1 MSSHILSEVQQLA
14 TRIGVINEG
23 CLVEEVDYDELQR
36 RNRTYLEIQVS
47 DTAKAVW
54 VLEEKLKLRDFSVH
68 EENRVRVYE
77 ALDQAAQINLA
88 LANNGILVSRLD
100 ANEENLEDHF
110 IRLVGMETDHEGGD
124 NGNGTGAAN
133 RFDYQ
138 PDIYR
143 VGSRNA
149 NKVAI
154 TFDDGPSR
162 ESTPVI
168 LDILREHEVPDTFL
182 LVGIHVEKYP
192 DIAQRIVEEGHEI
205 GNHTYWHHSV
215 DPMGPA
221 GSMDPHPP
229 ERAGVRPRLSSIFSN
244 S

>member
-23 CLVEEVDYDELQR
+23 CLVEAVDYDELQR

-54 VLEEKLKLRDFSVH
+54 VSEEKLKLRDFSVH

-110 IRLVGMETDHEGGD
+110 IRLVGKETDHEGGD

-162 ESTPVI
+162 ESTP
-168 LDILREHEVPDTFL
+168 
-182 LVGIHVEKYP
+182 GYYGYP
-192 DIAQRIVEEGHEI
+192 EG
-205 GNHTYWHHSV
+205 T
-215 DPMGPA
+215 
-221 GSMDPHPP
+221 
-229 ERAGVRPRLSSIFSN
+229 
-244 S
+244 